1 MARLKLKQVLS
12 NLHYNA
18 TDDQLILSGSK
29 VPTANQVWNEA
40 SQSWEDA
47 FGDWDGT
54 RNSIPDFVVYGNT
67 FVTSSTYASGSITI
81 SGIDTFGDSGSFD
94 TIDLGTYD

>member
-29 VPTANQVWNEA
+29 TFIGGQN
-40 SQSWEDA
+40 WEDVNVNWENA
-47 FGDWDGT
+47 DVEWEEGGT
-54 RNSIPDFVVYGNT
+54 RPDFIIYGQT
-67 FVTSSTYASGSITI
+67 LVTSSYYNTGSVTIT
-81 SGIDTFGDSGSFD
+81 GIDSFGDSGSFF
-94 TIDLGTYD
+94 TMDLGDY